1 MFLIE
6 AIAAF
11 AVLVFI
17 AIAMLAEYL
26 HGEEK
31 C

>member
-1 MFLIE
+1 MLLIE

-17 AIAMLAEYL
+17 MIAMLAEYL
-26 HGEEK
+26 HGEDRR
-31 C
+31 